1 MRGWLARN
9 RLVLFTGLAAA
20 LPVIVSTV
28 HAAAAGWLPLGDDA
42 IIAVRSYDVLST
54 HPPLLGP
61 YSTSSQV
68 IGHPVL
74 SPGPLLFW
82 LLALPVRLGELGPA
96 IAIGMVNVCSVV
108 GIVALAR
115 RRGGQALMFAT
126 GAAVAAMCASMDASV
141 LHGVWGPSATL
152 VPFTLMMFLA
162 WSVACGEHRLLPLT
176 ALVASFTVQSHLT
189 YILPG
194 AVLLVVALG
203 FLVAARPKIPRR
215 WLGATLAVV
224 IVCWSLPLAEEAVH
238 RPGNVERIVQTATAS
253 KQTFGAAAGWH
264 SVARAAGIPPWWL
277 RGPRA
282 PFTRIAEV
290 VEAPSAVST
299 ATALLVLVALTGV
312 AAAAFRSRRREL
324 AAAALLAL
332 GLLISLFAVTAS
344 TPSGGELFAVISYTI
359 WWASPA
365 GMFAW
370 LVLGFGL
377 VTLLIGS
384 RPLEALRG
392 GRRPV
397 SIAGVVAVAAVGA
410 LVAAGGKHDRL
421 ENAFDPAGA
430 IVDRVPA
437 GIPRGTTVFIT
448 GDPNEIATDL
458 EGAIAYAL
466 RDSGRHFVVSS
477 LPGIGTRYDPAK
489 QGHDMVLSV
498 TEHPGPGRVIARAL
512 LVNVPS
518 DGPPARRVF
527 HVTLAPPSGGG

>member
-1 MRGWLARN
+1 VRN
-9 RLVLFTGLAAA
+9 RLVLLTGLAAA

-96 IAIGMVNVCSVV
+96 IAIGTVNVCAVV

-115 RRGGQALMFAT
+115 RRGGQPLMFAT

-152 VPFTLMMFLA
+152 LPFTLLMFLA
-162 WSVACGEHRLLPLT
+162 WSLACGEYRLLPLT
-176 ALVASFTVQSHLT
+176 ALVGSFTVQSHLT

-194 AVLLVVALG
+194 AVLIAVALG
-203 FLVAARPKIPRR
+203 FLVASRPKIPRR

-253 KQTFGAAAGWH
+253 KQTFGSAAGWH
-264 SVARAAGIPPWWL
+264 SVARAVGTPPWWL

-290 VEAPSAVST
+290 VEAPSALST
-299 ATALLVLVALTGV
+299 ATAVVLLLALVGV
-312 AAAAFRSRRREL
+312 AVAAYRSRRREL

-332 GLLISLFAVTAS
+332 GLLLSLFAVTAS
-344 TPSGGELFAVISYTI
+344 TPSGGELFLVISYTI

-370 LVLGFGL
+370 VVLGFGL
-377 VTLLIGS
+377 VTLVTGW
-384 RPLEALRG
+384 RPLEALRRG
-392 GRRPV
+392 GRPV
-397 SIAGVVAVAAVGA
+397 SIAGVVAVAAVGV
-410 LVAAGGKHDRL
+410 LVAAGGKDDRL
-421 ENAFDPAGA
+421 ERAFDPART
-430 IVDRVPA
+430 IVEVVP
-437 GIPRGTTVFIT
+437 GSIPRSATVFIT
-448 GDPNEIATDL
+448 GDPNEVATDL

-466 RDSGRHFVVSS
+466 RGDGRHFVVSS
-477 LPGIGTRYDPAK
+477 LPGIGSRYDPA
-489 QGHDMVLSV
+489 GHAHDMVLTV
-498 TEHPGPGRVIARAL
+498 TEHPGPGRVIARA
-512 LVNVPS
+512 VFVDVPS
-518 DGPPARRVF
+518 DAPPARRTF
-527 HVTLAPPSGGG
+527 YVTLAPPSRAG